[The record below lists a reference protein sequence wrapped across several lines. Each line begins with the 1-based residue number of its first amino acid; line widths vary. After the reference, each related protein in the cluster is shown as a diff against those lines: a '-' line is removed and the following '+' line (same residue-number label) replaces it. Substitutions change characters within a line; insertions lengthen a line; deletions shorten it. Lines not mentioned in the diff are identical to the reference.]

1 MAGVTFLEA
10 LLAEGQSAK
19 TLWLL
24 GLAAVAVPLAKTL
37 GHDKPRVRAL
47 TFFAVM
53 HLVCLVVTAA
63 LVVMGSEHALSARV
77 PGWAFGAVAFVGAVA
92 TLLFSVLLPRVRLV
106 VPRILQDVLVALL
119 SVIAAVSVASAAGA
133 NLSGLIATSAV
144 FTAVL
149 GFSLQDTIGNIAG
162 GLALQVDNSIEV
174 GDWIRLGT
182 QATDLN
188 GRVVDIGWRH
198 TAIETRNWET
208 VLVPNRQLMNTPVMV
223 LGRRNGQPQLWRRWV
238 WFNVDWRFQPS
249 DVIDVVNSAIRGAKI
264 QRVAAEPLPQCVLM
278 ELGESYGRYAVR
290 YWLTDIAVDDPT
302 DSEVRTRIFFAL
314 ERAGMR
320 LAMPAHAVFLTEESD
335 RQAVKTA
342 KQLAR
347 RRALLRAVGL
357 FEALSDAE
365 VDELGAALKYAPF
378 TRGEVITKQGAEG
391 HWLYLVEDGKASVR
405 VSDGE
410 VEKEVAAV
418 GANEFFG
425 EMSLLTGAPRSAS
438 VYAVTDVEC
447 FRLEKAAFQ
456 RVLEKR
462 PELAQHLA
470 DVLNQRRASVLQ
482 AREGLDAEAAKLRAK
497 SSDADLVDR
506 IRAFFGLR

>member
-1 MAGVTFLEA
+1 MSFFEA
-10 LLAEGQSAK
+10 LLHEGKSAW
-19 TLWLL
+19 TAWLL
-24 GLAAVAVPLAKTL
+24 LVCVIAVPTARMV

-47 TFFAVM
+47 SFFLSM
-53 HLVCLVVTAA
+53 HLLLLLVTAA
-63 LVVMGSEHALSARV
+63 LVALGSDHAQTTRIPS
-77 PGWAFGAVAFVGAVA
+77 WSFGAVSFVGALS
-92 TLLFSVLLPRVRLV
+92 TLLFSVLLPRVRLL

-119 SVIAAVSVASAAGA
+119 SVIAAVSVASAGGA

-182 QATDLN
+182 QATDVN

-223 LGRRNGQPQLWRRWV
+223 LGRRQGQPQLWRRWV
-238 WFNVDWRFQPS
+238 WFNVDWRNQPS

-264 QRVAAEPLPQCVLM
+264 ERVSPEPQPNCVLM

-302 DSEVRTRIFFAL
+302 DSEVRTRIYFAL

-320 LAMPAHAVFLTEESD
+320 LAMPAHAVFVTEESD

-342 KQLAR
+342 KQLER
-347 RRALLRAVGL
+347 RKALLRGVGL
-357 FEALSDAE
+357 FAALSDAE
-365 VDELGAALKYAPF
+365 IEALATSLKYAPF

-391 HWLYLVEDGKASVR
+391 HWLYMVEDGQASIR
-405 VSDGE
+405 VSDGTLD
-410 VEKEVAAV
+410 KEVATV
-418 GANEFFG
+418 GPGDFFG

-438 VYAVTDVEC
+438 VYALADVEC

-462 PELAQHLA
+462 PELARHLA
-470 DVLNQRRASVLQ
+470 DVLNERRAQVLQ
-482 AREGLDAEAAKLRAK
+482 VREGLDAEAARARAK
-497 SSDADLVDR
+497 NSDADLVDR
-506 IRAFFGLR
+506 IRAFFGLG